1 MFNFNLGSLA
11 VVAASGVIAEG
22 EGLRGAV
29 LVVVVVVVVP
39 VRLAGPDVAMERG
52 NGLVKS
58 RRSPS
63 FFSE

>member
-11 VVAASGVIAEG
+11 VVVARGVITEG
-22 EGLRGAV
+22 EGLRGAG
-29 LVVVVVVVVP
+29 LVVP
-39 VRLAGPDVAMERG
+39 VRLDGPDVVMERG

>member
-11 VVAASGVIAEG
+11 VVVASGVIAEG

-29 LVVVVVVVVP
+29 LVVVVVVP